1 MAVTQAASAA
11 ASGELRSLA
20 DRFWDG
26 YLAAYPTWATVIGDR
41 RFDDR
46 LEDASQEAIAGR
58 IRWLDSIAAAAA
70 ALDLGAL
77 DGTERVTRQMLVDE
91 ARGQA
96 DALRTGV
103 HEWTVDPL
111 GGPTV
116 GLLDLVDYQPI
127 ATPADGR
134 ALVARWRD
142 VGRYLDQV
150 TAGLREAAADGRTA
164 VINPVQRQIEV
175 LDGL

>member
-1 MAVTQAASAA
+1 MTHAATAA
-11 ASGELRSLA
+11 ASEELRSLA
-20 DRFWDG
+20 DRFWEG

-46 LEDASQEAIAGR
+46 LEDVSQDAIAGR
-58 IRWLDSIAAAAA
+58 IRWLDGIADAADG
-70 ALDLGAL
+70 LDPEAI
-77 DGTERVTRQMLVDE
+77 DPIEQVTRQMLMDE

-96 DALRTGV
+96 DALRTGM

-116 GLLDLVDYQPI
+116 SLLDLVDYQPI
-127 ATPADGR
+127 RTPADGR

-142 VGRYLDQV
+142 IGRYLD
-150 TAGLREAAADGRTA
+150 
-164 VINPVQRQIEV
+164 
-175 LDGL
+175 